1 VTGASGATGLTTG
14 ASGATGLT
22 TGASGATGLT
32 TGARGA
38 TGTAEAGASAWV
50 DLAVRAVGGAVVA
63 ASDETFAEKE
73 NLVSTAGAT
82 HAAHTF
88 GHKGQIYD
96 GWETR
101 RRRPTAEAPDPLD
114 PAGDDWAVIRLG
126 LPGIVHRVVVDT
138 AFFDGNHPLS
148 AEVDTRWIEG
158 HPTPAEAVDGPWEP
172 LCGTALQGN
181 TAHTVEVE
189 APRAAT
195 HVRLRIHPDGGVAR
209 LRVLGEV
216 LPDVRRWRGIGVD
229 LASLAAGGRVLDASN
244 RHYSPPENLL
254 LPGTAAHMGQGWETR
269 RRREGGFDWVDVALG
284 VAGRVHQVV
293 VDTTHFV
300 GNAPGTVRLVALGTD
315 GGGERE
321 LLGETAV
328 QPDAEH
334 WFGAPDGLDDG
345 LVVDRVR
352 VEVRPDGGFARLRL
366 YGRPTREAA
375 AAAGLRRFHAMPA
388 GVAEGVLLGCAS
400 APDWAAAIVAGRPY
414 RDLDALIGTAS
425 EGILALDEKG
435 LTAALAGHAR
445 IGAPADGVGAR
456 EQAGAA
462 GLDEAGRAAL
472 AEGNR
477 AYEERFGHVYLVRA
491 AGRSG
496 EDLLALLHERLRN
509 DPDTEAE
516 VVRAQL
522 AEITALRIE
531 ALWTP

>member
-1 VTGASGATGLTTG
+1 VSAESTAGATGRTAAASGA
-14 ASGATGLT
+14 A
-22 TGASGATGLT
+22 
-32 TGARGA
+32 
-38 TGTAEAGASAWV
+38 AWV
-50 DLAVRAVGGAVVA
+50 DLAVRAVGGGVVA

-73 NLVSTAGAT
+73 NLVSTADPT

-88 GHKGQIYD
+88 GHKGQVYD

-101 RRRPTAEAPDPLD
+101 RRRPVPDGPGPMD

-138 AFFDGNHPLS
+138 AFFDGNHPVS
-148 AEVDTRWIEG
+148 AEVDVRWIEG
-158 HPTPAEAVDGPWEP
+158 HPSPAEAVDGPWEP

-189 APRAAT
+189 QPRAAT

-300 GNAPGTVRLVALGTD
+300 GNAPGTVRLVALG
-315 GGGERE
+315 GSGELE
-321 LLGETAV
+321 LLPETPV

-334 WFGAPDGLDDG
+334 WFGVPDGLDDG
-345 LVVDRVR
+345 VVVDRVR

-366 YGRPTREAA
+366 YGRPTPEAA

-388 GVAEGVLLGCAS
+388 VVAELVLLGCAS
-400 APDWAAAIVAGRPY
+400 APEWAAAVAAGRPY
-414 RDLDALIGTAS
+414 RDLDALVAAAS

-435 LTAALAGHAR
+435 LAAALAGHAR
-445 IGAPADGVGAR
+445 IGAPAGGAGAR
-456 EQAGAA
+456 EQSGAA
-462 GLDEAGRAAL
+462 GLDEAGRRSL

-496 EDLLALLHERLRN
+496 EELLALLHERLRN

-516 VVRAQL
+516 IVRAQL

>member
-1 VTGASGATGLTTG
+1 MTAGASGA
-14 ASGATGLT
+14 A
-22 TGASGATGLT
+22 
-32 TGARGA
+32 
-38 TGTAEAGASAWV
+38 AWI

-73 NLVSTAGAT
+73 NLVATADAT
-82 HAAHTF
+82 HTAHTF

-101 RRRPTAEAPDPLD
+101 RRRPTAGAPDPLD

-138 AFFDGNHPLS
+138 AYFDGNHPLS
-148 AEVDTRWIEG
+148 AAVDTRWIEG

-172 LCGTALQGN
+172 LCGTALRGD

-189 APRAAT
+189 QPRAAT

-254 LPGTAAHMGQGWETR
+254 LPGTAADMGQGWETR

-300 GNAPGTVRLVALGTD
+300 GNAPGTVRLVAPGPTGTGD
-315 GGGERE
+315 RE
-321 LLGETAV
+321 LLPETAV

-334 WFGAPDGLDDG
+334 WFGLPDGLDDG

-366 YGRPTREAA
+366 YGRPTDEAA
-375 AAAGLRRFHAMPA
+375 AAAGLRRFHAVPA
-388 GVAEGVLLGCAS
+388 GVAAQVLLGCCA
-400 APDWAAAIVAGRPY
+400 APEWAAAIAAGRPY
-414 RDLDALIGTAS
+414 DDVDALVSAATD
-425 EGILALDEKG
+425 GILALDEKE

-445 IGAPADGVGAR
+445 IGAPEGRVGAR

>member
-1 VTGASGATGLTTG
+1 VSAGASGATGRAG
-14 ASGATGLT
+14 ASGATGRA
-22 TGASGATGLT
+22 GASGATGRAT
-32 TGARGA
+32 ASGAA
-38 TGTAEAGASAWV
+38 AWV

-73 NLVSTAGAT
+73 NLVSTADAT

-101 RRRPTAEAPDPLD
+101 RRRPTAEQPDPLD

-138 AFFDGNHPLS
+138 AFFDGNHPVS

-172 LCGTALQGN
+172 LCATPLAGN
-181 TAHTVEVE
+181 TAQTVEVDR
-189 APRAAT
+189 PRAAT

-300 GNAPGTVRLVALGTD
+300 GNAPGTVRLVALG
-315 GGGERE
+315 GSEGMGELE
-321 LLGETAV
+321 LLPETPV

-334 WFGAPDGLDDG
+334 WFGVPAGLDDG

-366 YGRPTREAA
+366 YGRPPREAA

-388 GVAEGVLLGCAS
+388 VVAEQVLLGCAS
-400 APDWAAAIVAGRPY
+400 APDWAAAVVAGRPY
-414 RDLDALIGTAS
+414 RDLEALVGAARA
-425 EGILALDEKG
+425 GILALDDKG
-435 LTAALAGHAR
+435 LAAALAGHAR
-445 IGAPADGVGAR
+445 IGAPEGGAGAR
-456 EQAGAA
+456 EQAGVA
-462 GLDEAGRAAL
+462 GLGEAGRQAL

-491 AGRSG
+491 AGRPG
-496 EDLLALLHERLRN
+496 EELLALLQDRLRN
-509 DPDTEAE
+509 DPETEAE
-516 VVRAQL
+516 IVRAQL

>member
-1 VTGASGATGLTTG
+1 MSASGAG
-14 ASGATGLT
+14 
-22 TGASGATGLT
+22 
-32 TGARGA
+32 
-38 TGTAEAGASAWV
+38 AWV
-50 DLAVRAVGGAVVA
+50 DLAVRAVGGGVVA

-73 NLVSTAGAT
+73 NLVATAAPT

-101 RRRPTAEAPDPLD
+101 RRRQLPGGPGPGD

-138 AFFDGNHPLS
+138 AFFDGNHPVS
-148 AEVDTRWIEG
+148 AQVDTRWIEG
-158 HPTPAEAVDGPWEP
+158 HPSPAEAADGPWEP
-172 LCGTALQGN
+172 LCGTPLEGN

-189 APRAAT
+189 HPRAAT

-254 LPGTAAHMGQGWETR
+254 LPGTAAHMGEGWETR

-300 GNAPGTVRLVALGTD
+300 GNAPGTVRLVSLG
-315 GGGERE
+315 GGGAGAGAGERE
-321 LLGETAV
+321 LLPETPV

-334 WFGAPDGLDDG
+334 WFGVPDG

-366 YGRPTREAA
+366 FGRPTREAA
-375 AAAGLRRFHAMPA
+375 AAAGLRRFDALPA
-388 GVAEGVLLGCAS
+388 AVAEQVLLACCS
-400 APDWAAAIVAGRPY
+400 APDWAAAVVAGRPY
-414 RDLDALIGTAS
+414 ADLDALVSAATA
-425 EGILALDEKG
+425 GVLALDEKG

-445 IGAPADGVGAR
+445 IGAPEGGPGAR
-456 EQAGAA
+456 EQAGVG
-462 GLDEAGRAAL
+462 GLDDAGRAAL

-496 EDLLALLHERLRN
+496 DELLALLADRLRH
-509 DPDTEAE
+509 DPETEAE

-531 ALWTP
+531 DLWTP

>member
-1 VTGASGATGLTTG
+1 MTADPGADGAGRATGSGA
-14 ASGATGLT
+14 AT
-22 TGASGATGLT
+22 
-32 TGARGA
+32 
-38 TGTAEAGASAWV
+38 WV
-50 DLAVRAVGGAVVA
+50 DLAVRAAGGGVVA

-73 NLVSTAGAT
+73 NLVSTADAT
-82 HAAHTF
+82 HSPHTF
-88 GHKGQIYD
+88 GHKGQVYD

-101 RRRPTAEAPDPLD
+101 RRRPGPDGLGPMD

-148 AEVDTRWIEG
+148 AEIDVRWIEG
-158 HPTPAEAVDGPWEP
+158 HPSPAEVVDGPWEP
-172 LCGTALQGN
+172 LCGTALQGD
-181 TAHTVEVE
+181 TAHTVEVGT
-189 APRAAT
+189 PRAAT

-300 GNAPGTVRLVALGTD
+300 GNAPGTVRLVALGD
-315 GGGERE
+315 PDGERE
-321 LLGETAV
+321 LLPETPV

-334 WFGAPDGLDDG
+334 WFGAPDGLDDD

-366 YGRPTREAA
+366 FGRPTRGAA

-388 GVAEGVLLGCAS
+388 SVAEQVLLGCAS
-400 APDWAAAIVAGRPY
+400 APDWAAALAAGRPY
-414 RDLDALIGTAS
+414 ADLDALVAAAT

-435 LTAALAGHAR
+435 LAAALAGHAR
-445 IGAPADGVGAR
+445 IGAPAGGAGAR
-456 EQAGAA
+456 EQSGVA

-496 EDLLALLHERLRN
+496 EELLALLRERLRN
-509 DPDTEAE
+509 DADTEAE
-516 VVRAQL
+516 IVRAQL

>member
-1 VTGASGATGLTTG
+1 VIAGASGATGRTADGSTT
-14 ASGATGLT
+14 SGA
-22 TGASGATGLT
+22 A
-32 TGARGA
+32 
-38 TGTAEAGASAWV
+38 AWV
-50 DLAVRAVGGAVVA
+50 DLAVRAAGGGVVA

-73 NLVSTAGAT
+73 NLVSTADAT
-82 HAAHTF
+82 HAEHTF

-101 RRRPTAEAPDPLD
+101 RRRAVPDGPGPMD

-138 AFFDGNHPLS
+138 AFFDGNHPVS
-148 AEVDTRWIEG
+148 AEVDVRWIEG
-158 HPTPAEAVDGPWEP
+158 HPSPAEVVDGPWES
-172 LCGTALQGN
+172 LCGTPLRGN

-189 APRAAT
+189 HPRAAT

-254 LPGTAAHMGQGWETR
+254 LPGTAAHMGEGWETR

-300 GNAPGTVRLVALGTD
+300 GNAPGTVRLVALGGSGAGD
-315 GGGERE
+315 GSGVGEVE
-321 LLGETAV
+321 LLPETPV

-334 WFGAPDGLDDG
+334 WFGVPDGLDDG

-366 YGRPTREAA
+366 FGRPTREAT

-388 GVAEGVLLGCAS
+388 VVAEQVLLGCCN
-400 APDWAAAIVAGRPY
+400 APEWAAAIAAGRPY
-414 RDLDALIGTAS
+414 RDLDALVAAAS
-425 EGILALDEKG
+425 AGILALDEKG

-445 IGAPADGVGAR
+445 IGAPAGGAGAR
-456 EQAGAA
+456 EQSGVA
-462 GLDEAGRAAL
+462 GLDEPGRQAL

-496 EDLLALLHERLRN
+496 EELLALLHERLRN